1 MVTFVL
7 IEYCITQLLEG
18 KMFESDQIGSR
29 ISGSDQI
36 WSKGKII
43 KSDQVYWNQIG
54 SKEWPDLI
62 WYHQRGLIKSNQ
74 TNLDMIK
81 SDEVWSDQIESQK
94 CAGIWSD
101 SIWSN
106 SSWQVWSDLIDFL
119 IWLDLI
125 PPPPLECW
133 ILFIF
138 VSFIWKFF
146 STCDFF

>member
-1 MVTFVL
+1 
-7 IEYCITQLLEG
+7 
-18 KMFESDQIGSR
+18 MFESDQIGSR

-125 PPPPLECW
+125 PPPPSWMLNLVYFCFFHLKIFFDLWFFLEKHFFD
-133 ILFIF
+133 FIPHLY
-138 VSFIWKFF
+138 
-146 STCDFF
+146 